1 MRNRRCLSTAA
12 LLGALVAHPGCS
24 DATGPLPDEGAPDE
38 LTFSIGGFAVD
49 SRELELR
56 GDTVV
61 LVRRSWRWIA
71 GDAVDSVRAVP
82 TSDQWRAFW
91 MVAER
96 AGLAR
101 WREQY
106 LAEDIVDGTGW
117 SLRLAVGGYVIT
129 SSGSNAYPDWR
140 GREHEGLMTDEFRA
154 FLTALGALVGEPV

>member
-1 MRNRRCLSTAA
+1 MRNRRCLSTVA
-12 LLGALVAHPGCS
+12 LLGALVAQPGCG

-56 GDTVV
+56 DDTVV
-61 LVRRSWRWIA
+61 LRRWRA

-91 MVAER
+91 MAAGR

-101 WREQY
+101 WRAQY
-106 LAEDIVDGTGW
+106 VAEDILDGTAW
-117 SLRLAVGGYVIT
+117 SLRLAAGGRVIT

-140 GREHEGLMTDEFRA
+140 GREHEGVMTDEFRA